1 MIYKN
6 ITFLVPVAKEADF
19 LRHAQ
24 ALTSPWVED
33 IQGFKL
39 IEQVDPE
46 SVNYTLQIKFEEASA
61 LEYFDTVT
69 LVAFINTLQE
79 KLKEP
84 VLFFE
89 SHLHPW
95 F

>member
-6 ITFLVPVAKEADF
+6 ITFIVPVAKEDVF
-19 LRHAQ
+19 LHHAK
-24 ALTSPWVED
+24 ALTDPWVED

-46 SVNYTLQIKFEEASA
+46 SVNFTIQIKFEDPTA
-61 LEYFDTVT
+61 LENFDTVT
-69 LVAFINTLQE
+69 FVEFINALQTE
-79 KLKEP
+79 LKETL
-84 VLFFE
+84 LFFE

-95 F
+95 P